1 MKESFSKRM
10 KEAMNIMNIKQVDLV
25 EKTGLTKSAISQY
38 YSGKYEPKQKGIF
51 LIAKALDVSESW
63 LMGYDVPMDR
73 LLHEKLAEEVKLI
86 EQIQVTY
93 GEKAVQLLELFVELN
108 ATGKNK
114 AVENLIDLSMLGKYT
129 EK

>member
-63 LMGYDVPMDR
+63 LMGYDVPMERTNIKYPDNV
-73 LLHEKLAEEVKLI
+73 LKI
-86 EQIQVTY
+86 ET
-93 GEKAVQLLELFVELN
+93 KKFPFVGN
-108 ATGKNK
+108 NCCWNTN
-114 AVENLIDLSMLGKYT
+114 IC
-129 EK
+129 